1 MVRSSRAGTCV
12 YCGAYGIV
20 TSDHVPP
27 KCLFPPETRVNLI
40 TVHACQTC
48 HESYKLDDEYFRVI
62 LSFRDDLP
70 DGPEAQFL
78 RDQTQKTLNKPAAL
92 AFRYAIERSIIKID
106 RQSPDG
112 ISQVAALKIDPLRIK
127 RTANRIVRGLYG
139 NFFGLPLP
147 KSYELS
153 VSLFDFQ
160 KDMSALN
167 SAEVQEL
174 LGLLYQHGNNLSFG
188 KVFDIWYAKTDDDA
202 YSSLWFLRVHGAF
215 GLIGF
220 TVPDNERLGS
230 G

>member
-1 MVRSSRAGTCV
+1 MARIPRTGICV
-12 YCGAYGIV
+12 YCGAHGIV

-40 TVHACQTC
+40 TVYACPTC
-48 HESYKLDDEYFRVI
+48 HDSYKLDDEYFRVI
-62 LSFRDDLP
+62 LSVRDDLP

-78 RDQTQKTLNKPAAL
+78 RDKTRKTLNKTGAF
-92 AFRYAIERSIIKID
+92 AFRKAIEKSIIKID
-106 RQSPDG
+106 RHSSDG
-112 ISQVAALKIDPLRIK
+112 ISKITALKIEPLRIK

-147 KSYELS
+147 KSHELS

-160 KDMSALN
+160 RDMSALN
-167 SAEVQEL
+167 SPEVQEL
-174 LGLLYQHGNNLSFG
+174 LGFLYHHGNNRSFG
-188 KVFDIWYAKTDDDA
+188 KVLDVWYAKANDDA
-202 YSSLWFLRVHGAF
+202 YSSVWFLRVHSAF

-220 TVPDNERLGS
+220 TVPGNEVVAS